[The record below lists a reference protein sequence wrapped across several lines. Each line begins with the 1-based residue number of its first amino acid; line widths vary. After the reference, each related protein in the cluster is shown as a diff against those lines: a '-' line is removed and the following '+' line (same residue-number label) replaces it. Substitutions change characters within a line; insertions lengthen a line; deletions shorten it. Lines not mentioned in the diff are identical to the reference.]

1 MGKLIK
7 NHLARLFT
15 LTAATCILEPHPL
28 LPCRFP
34 SCYVHRLTRPFS
46 SPLDHLYTS
55 ILSFFWPKL
64 LFDFLTTTL
73 NPLVKPIPY
82 LQIANTVISLLL
94 LAFEYPLPFIFTNNV
109 LKTWHARIE
118 TRLVV
123 TLPLAMW
130 TSVLGYQTYG
140 AAIGYFCA
148 WVVWWMGF
156 VEGEV
161 SERLIWWC

>member
-1 MGKLIK
+1 MP
-7 NHLARLFT
+7 T
-15 LTAATCILEPHPL
+15 
-28 LPCRFP
+28 
-34 SCYVHRLTRPFS
+34 
-46 SPLDHLYTS
+46 DHLLSS

-82 LQIANTVISLLL
+82 LQIINTVVALSIIC
-94 LAFEYPLPFIFTNNV
+94 FEYPVPIILDIPT

-140 AAIGYFCA
+140 AAVGYFCA
-148 WVVWWMGF
+148 WGVWWIGF

-161 SERLIWWC
+161 SFVWQMRNGRSAK